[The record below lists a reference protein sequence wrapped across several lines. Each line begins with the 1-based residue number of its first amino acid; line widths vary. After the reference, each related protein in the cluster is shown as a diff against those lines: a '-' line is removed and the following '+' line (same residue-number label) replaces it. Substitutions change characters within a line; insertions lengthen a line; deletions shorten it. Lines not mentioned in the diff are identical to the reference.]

1 MKNPSRI
8 LYILLLFTS
17 SCAVSKNFTPATRYA
32 PEVLQQDYEVFQ
44 HILENEH
51 PGIYWYTSKDSM
63 DYFFQ
68 QGKRM
73 LKDSLTESEFRNIL
87 SFIIAQVHCGHT
99 SVRPSR
105 KYLRTAD
112 SLRPRPL
119 PLSIKIW
126 PDTAVVTANANR
138 RDSVLMRG
146 AVLTA
151 IDGLPMARIVDT
163 LFRHLPSDGYN
174 LTHKYQSLSNRGVF
188 ANMYPAFFGYKKKYE
203 VSFTDTAGQ
212 PQTASISQLAFTR
225 DTSARFRQ
233 QMPPQPAR
241 RDRRR
246 MMLAGSRLLRIDSA
260 SRIAFMDLNSFTRD
274 AKLRPFFRRS
284 FRRLQRHGIQH
295 LVIDLRGNGG
305 GSVTN
310 SNLLTKYVASQP
322 FRIADS
328 LYAVTRKSEYGRYQ
342 QYRIWNFLFLHLM
355 TRKMADGNYHFR
367 YFEKKYFQPKRKNHY
382 GGQVYILTGG
392 NTFSASTLFIQS
404 IRRQPNVVVVGEE
417 TGGGAY
423 GNNAWLIPDI
433 TLPAT
438 GVRFRLPLF
447 RLVIDKDAVKGQ
459 GVVPAIPS
467 EPTVDAIRRNIDFKT
482 EKVMELIRM
491 RRQQAGTAG
500 AELR

>member
-8 LYILLLFTS
+8 LLLLLFFAS

-32 PEVLQQDYEVFQ
+32 PEALQQDFAVFQ
-44 HILENEH
+44 QILENEH
-51 PGIYWYTSKDSM
+51 PGIYWFTPKDSM
-63 DYFFQ
+63 DFYFR
-68 QGKRM
+68 QGKSM
-73 LKDSLTESEFRNIL
+73 LRDSLTEYEFRNVL
-87 SFIIAQVHCGHT
+87 SYIIAQIHCGHT

-105 KYLRTAD
+105 RYLRSAD

-138 RDSVLMRG
+138 RDSLLMRG

-151 IDGLPMARIVDT
+151 IDGVPVTRIVDT
-163 LFRHLPSDGYN
+163 LFQYLPSDGYN
-174 LTHKYQSLSNRGVF
+174 LTHKYQTLSNRGVF
-188 ANMYPAFFGYKKKYE
+188 ATMYPAIFGYKKNYE
-203 VSFTDTAGQ
+203 VSFIDTAGHNR
-212 PQTASISQLAFTR
+212 TAAISQLAFTR
-225 DTSARFRQ
+225 DTSGRFRQ
-233 QMPPQPAR
+233 PLPPQPSR

-246 MMLAGSRLLRIDSA
+246 MMLSGSRLLRIDSA

-274 AKLRPFFRRS
+274 ARLRTFFRRS
-284 FRRLQRHGIQH
+284 FRRLEEHDIQH

-310 SNLLTKYVASQP
+310 SNLLTKYIATQP

-328 LYAVTRKSEYGRYQ
+328 LYAVARKSQYGRYQ
-342 QYRIWNFLFLHLM
+342 QYRLWNSLFLHLM
-355 TRKMADGNYHFR
+355 TRKMADNYYHFR
-367 YFEKKYFQPKRKNHY
+367 YFEKKYFRPKRKNHFD
-382 GGQVYILTGG
+382 GQVYILTGG

-423 GNNAWLIPDI
+423 GNNAWLIPDV
-433 TLPAT
+433 TLPVT
-438 GVRFRLPLF
+438 GIRFRLPLF
-447 RLVIDKDAVKGQ
+447 RLVIDKDAVKGR
-459 GVVPAIPS
+459 GVVPTVPS

-482 EKVMELIRM
+482 EKVMELIRA
-491 RRQQAGTAG
+491 RQQNITSG
-500 AELR
+500 AELK